1 MTASTHNP
9 LLSDWKAAGE
19 FPPFAAIR
27 PEHFAPAIVRL
38 AKERI
43 DRVDAIAA
51 NPEPPTFTNTVAA
64 YEATGGHIER
74 IDALF
79 EILRLTLGTREV
91 WEVAGEVGA
100 LLANHHAAL
109 LSHQPF
115 FIRLDAVFHT
125 RHTLELEADELR
137 LLELIHAD
145 YVRNGVHLAPDA
157 SMRLHAIKE
166 RLAQCYVAFNKNL
179 VASTDAF
186 KLILT
191 DEAELAGL
199 PDFIRRAA
207 LTEDQPDR
215 ANEYVFT
222 LAYSSVVPFLT
233 WSARRDLRERIW
245 RAWTSRC
252 TEPDVDNRPIVRE
265 VVQLRAEQAK
275 LLGFEN
281 FAQYALTDRMA
292 GTPQAVRE
300 LLESIWTPARML
312 CEAELAALRSFASET
327 GEPAEIEPW
336 DWRYLTERLRTREF
350 NIDAEQV
357 GQYFELE
364 SSIRAAFDC
373 AHRLFGLQFRER
385 HDVALY
391 HPDVRLWDVEQH
403 GRLIGYFAADY
414 YARVGKASGAWES
427 EFRMR
432 CDGIDA
438 TLPFVINSTSFQGVR
453 GKPTQLAL
461 RDVQTLFHEMGHAL
475 HSLLSRVRF
484 RRLSGTRV
492 QRDFVEFPSHLMEN
506 WVLDPTLL
514 ATHAR
519 HVETGEAMPDA
530 LVRSLR
536 AASCFNEGY
545 ELVRYIA
552 SALADIEL
560 HSLAECADLDI
571 ETFQSR
577 YFERLGVMR
586 EVDVNHRLPCF
597 RHAFGGSEYAAGYY
611 SYLWAQ
617 VLEADAFE
625 AFEESGNAFD
635 APLAARLH
643 DCLFGIGNSMDPAA
657 AYQAFR
663 RRSPD
668 PLALARKRGFGAVGG
683 SVPDPA

>member
-9 LLSDWKAAGE
+9 LLSDWKAPGE
-19 FPPFAAIR
+19 FPPFAEIR
-27 PEHFAPAIVRL
+27 PEHFAPAVAHL
-38 AKERI
+38 ARERI
-43 DRVDAIAA
+43 AQVDAIAA
-51 NPEPPTFTNTVAA
+51 NPEPPTFDNTVVA

-79 EILRLTLGTREV
+79 EILRLTMGTRDV
-91 WEVAGEVGA
+91 WAVAGEVCA

-109 LSHQPF
+109 LSHRPYF
-115 FIRLDAVFHT
+115 ARLDALWRT
-125 RHTLELEADELR
+125 RHTLGLKADELR

-145 YVRNGVHLAPDA
+145 YVRNGVHLSPQD
-157 SMRLHAIKE
+157 STRLHAIKE
-166 RLAQCYVAFNKNL
+166 RLAQLYVTFNHNL

-186 KLILT
+186 KLVLT
-191 DEAELAGL
+191 EDAELAGL

-207 LTEDQPDR
+207 LTEKEAEH
-215 ANEYVFT
+215 ANQYVFT
-222 LAYSSVVPFLT
+222 LTYSSVVPFLT

-252 TEPDVDNRPIVRE
+252 TEPDVDNRPVVRE
-265 VVQLRAEQAK
+265 VIQLRAEQAK
-275 LLGFEN
+275 LLEFEN
-281 FAQYALTDRMA
+281 FAHYALTDRMA
-292 GTPQAVRE
+292 GTPQAVRDM
-300 LLESIWTPARML
+300 LESIWEPASAL
-312 CEAELAALRSFASET
+312 CESELAALRSFARET
-327 GEPAEIEPW
+327 GEPVDIEPW

-350 NIDAEQV
+350 NIDAELV
-357 GQYFELE
+357 GQHFELE

-373 AHRLFGLQFRER
+373 AHRLFGLSFRER

-391 HPDVRLWDVEQH
+391 HPDVRLWDVEQR
-403 GRLIGYFAADY
+403 GQTIGYFAADY
-414 YARVGKASGAWES
+414 YARDGKTSGAWES

-432 CDGIDA
+432 CDGLDA
-438 TLPFVINSTSFQGVR
+438 TLPFVINSASFQGAR
-453 GKPTQLAL
+453 GKRTQLAL
-461 RDVQTLFHEMGHAL
+461 KDVRTLFHELGHAL
-475 HSLLSRVRF
+475 HSLLSGVRF

-519 HVETGEAMPDA
+519 HADTGNVIPDE

-536 AASCFNEGY
+536 AASRFNEGY

-560 HSLAECADLDI
+560 HSLADCSDVDI
-571 ETFQSR
+571 DAFQAS

-597 RHAFGGSEYAAGYY
+597 RHAFGGIEYAAGYY

-625 AFEESGNAFD
+625 AFTETGDAFNAE
-635 APLAARLH
+635 LAARLH
-643 DCLFGIGNSMDPAA
+643 DSLFSIGNSIDPGA
-657 AYQAFR
+657 AYREFR
-663 RRSPD
+663 RRAPD
-668 PLALARKRGFGAVGG
+668 PLALARKRGFGAGLKKERT
-683 SVPDPA
+683 PA